1 MVRVMERLSVSRNIA
16 ADGSGAVILGLFR
29 ELSEIDTKPRLEAAA
44 LMIAAVLFVSKL
56 ASFLCLL

>member
-29 ELSEIDTKPRLEAAA
+29 ELSEIDTTPRLEAAA